1 MVDRMIR
8 LSLREFERL
17 VLKALD
23 GLPLSIRQRM
33 DNVDVVVV
41 EWPSPDDLEE
51 AGLGDRRD
59 LFGLYQGVPLTNRTN
74 YDMAL
79 PDKIT
84 IFQRPIE
91 AACGIRVDVVNEVRV
106 TVIHEVAHHFGL
118 SDAALDET
126 RYG

>member
-1 MVDRMIR
+1 MVR

-23 GLPLSIRQRM
+23 SLPPPIRQRM
-33 DNVDVVVV
+33 DNVDVVVE

-51 AGLGDRRD
+51 AGLDDRHD
-59 LFGLYQGVPLTNRTN
+59 LFGLYHGIPLTERTH

-84 IFQRPIE
+84 VFQRPIE
-91 AACGIRVDVVNEVRV
+91 AACATRADVVKEVRV
-106 TVIHEVAHHFGL
+106 TVIHEVAHHFGI
-118 SDAALDET
+118 SDAELDQTE
-126 RYG
+126 YG

>member
-1 MVDRMIR
+1 MVR

-23 GLPLSIRQRM
+23 GLPPSIRQRM
-33 DNVDVVVV
+33 DNVDVVVE

-51 AGLGDRRD
+51 SGLDDRHD
-59 LFGLYQGVPLTNRTN
+59 LFGLYQGVPLTDRTH

-84 IFQRPIE
+84 VFQRPIE
-91 AACGIRVDVVNEVRV
+91 AVCATRADVVKEVRV
-106 TVIHEVAHHFGL
+106 TVIHEVAHHFGI
-118 SDAALDET
+118 SDAELDQTE
-126 RYG
+126 YG

>member
-1 MVDRMIR
+1 MVR

-23 GLPLSIRQRM
+23 GLPPSIRQRM
-33 DNVDVVVV
+33 DNVDVVVE

-51 AGLGDRRD
+51 SGLDDRHN
-59 LFGLYQGVPLTNRTN
+59 LFGLYQGVPLTERTH

-84 IFQRPIE
+84 VFQRPIE
-91 AACGIRVDVVNEVRV
+91 AACATRADVVKEVRI
-106 TVIHEVAHHFGL
+106 TVIHEVAHHFGI
-118 SDAALDET
+118 SDAELDQTE
-126 RYG
+126 YG

>member
-1 MVDRMIR
+1 MVR

-23 GLPLSIRQRM
+23 GLPPPIRERM
-33 DNVDVVVV
+33 DNVDVVVE

-51 AGLGDRRD
+51 AGLDDRHD
-59 LFGLYQGVPLTNRTN
+59 LFGLYQGIPLTERTH

-91 AACGIRVDVVNEVRV
+91 AACATRADVVKEVRV

-118 SDAALDET
+118 SDAALDHTE
-126 RYG
+126 YG

>member
-1 MVDRMIR
+1 
-8 LSLREFERL
+8 
-17 VLKALD
+17 
-23 GLPLSIRQRM
+23 M
-33 DNVDVVVV
+33 DNVDVVVD

-51 AGLGDRRD
+51 AGLDDRHD
-59 LFGLYQGVPLTNRTN
+59 LFGLYQGVPLTERTH

-91 AACGIRVDVVNEVRV
+91 VACATRADVVKEVRV

-118 SDAALDET
+118 SDAALNRTE
-126 RYG
+126 YG